1 MEKAVPIELQD
12 IDKLTVPASPEVVA
26 PLMWIESMS
35 MYFPNPDQEA
45 SLNMRYYPMTTE
57 RKVIRNVGGI
67 DQGKSFNS
75 STLYADMGDCPELAF
90 AFNAVIT
97 AVPVLGKVYADR
109 KAAEVEAAIAA
120 EQARTAAALAA
131 EEARHKAELERLK

>member
-1 MEKAVPIELQD
+1 MPIELEEK
-12 IDKLTVPASPEVVA
+12 DKLTVPASPEIVA

-35 MYFPNPDQEA
+35 MYFPDPSQEA

-97 AVPVLGKVYADR
+97 AVPALSKVYADR

-120 EQARTAAALAA
+120 EQARTAAALAD

>member
-1 MEKAVPIELQD
+1 MAIELQD
-12 IDKLTVPASPEVVA
+12 VEKLTIPASPEVVA

-35 MYFPNPDQEA
+35 MNFPNPDQEA

-57 RKVIRNVGGI
+57 RKVIRSVDGV

-97 AVPVLGKVYADR
+97 AVPALGKVYADR
-109 KAAEVEAAIAA
+109 KAAEIEAAIAA
-120 EQARTAAALAA
+120 EQARTSAALAA